1 VQIEEGSV
9 QHQTRELITALSTL
23 AGALFVIVY
32 VIPYH
37 IELEQEFEFASLS
50 PAFFPRLAA
59 WIIAGLSALQLAIIV
74 TQRKKRAVAD
84 PDKEWLSPK
93 EERSA
98 YKSALVVI
106 AYFFALKY
114 VGFLIA
120 TTLLLAALLILQNI
134 KKPLKVILISVPVT
148 LGVFLF
154 FYFIMQVHFPKG
166 VIFE

>member
-1 VQIEEGSV
+1 VQY
-9 QHQTRELITALSTL
+9 QTRELITALSTL

-37 IELEQEFEFASLS
+37 IELEQEFELASLS

-74 TQRKKRAVAD
+74 TQRKKQAVAE
-84 PDKEWLSPK
+84 PDEEWLSPK

-98 YKSALVVI
+98 YKSAVVVI
-106 AYFFALKY
+106 AYFIALKLI
-114 VGFLIA
+114 GFLIA
-120 TTLLLAALLILQNI
+120 TTLLLAALLILQDI